1 MVTTAAGASTSI
13 VINNTRIMAS
23 SLVVAPFGVY
33 TGIPTITSVKVETN
47 KITVVITNAAVAIL
61 NAAVLINFVAQA

>member
-1 MVTTAAGASTSI
+1 
-13 VINNTRIMAS
+13 MAS